1 MKQESIDS
9 AFDPTNIAKKKE
21 KHEAAQK
28 LPPEVQARIN
38 LRVFNYV
45 VADALPLST
54 VESEHFRDLIREI
67 DPRVQVICVKTLKA
81 NIAAEFLKY
90 KDDLR
95 GKFQSA
101 IAICLTADAW
111 GSKHRSFLGVTAHWF
126 LAEKN
131 KAIIRKS
138 AGIAC
143 KRFVGKYFGLRT
155 TKILIYTYFLILFRI
170 SHPRQHS
177 ENASFHPLVHI
188 HGDHSVSVISTVLKL
203 LPFRLKKVFSP
214 VENIGKCKFYSRF
227 LTPFITGF
235 FHLHF

>member
-67 DPRVQVICVKTLKA
+67 DTWVQVVCGKTLKE
-81 NIAAEFLKY
+81 NIAADFLKY

-95 GKFQSA
+95 GNYQSA
-101 IAICLTADAW
+101 IDICLTVDDAW

-126 LAEKN
+126 LAVLAEK
-131 KAIIRKS
+131 KTKQSFAS
-138 AGIAC
+138 LLA
-143 KRFVGKYFGLRT
+143 LRAND
-155 TKILIYTYFLILFRI
+155 
-170 SHPRQHS
+170 S
-177 ENASFHPLVHI
+177 
-188 HGDHSVSVISTVLKL
+188 SVSISVYVQHWFLS
-203 LPFRLKKVFSP
+203 PFLFF
-214 VENIGKCKFYSRF
+214 N
-227 LTPFITGF
+227 FI
-235 FHLHF
+235 

>member
-126 LAEKN
+126 LAVLAEKKN

-143 KRFVGKYFGLRT
+143 KRFIGKYFGVRT
-155 TKILIYTYFLILFRI
+155 TLILIAILIF
-170 SHPRQHS
+170 
-177 ENASFHPLVHI
+177 
-188 HGDHSVSVISTVLKL
+188 
-203 LPFRLKKVFSP
+203 
-214 VENIGKCKFYSRF
+214 
-227 LTPFITGF
+227 
-235 FHLHF
+235 